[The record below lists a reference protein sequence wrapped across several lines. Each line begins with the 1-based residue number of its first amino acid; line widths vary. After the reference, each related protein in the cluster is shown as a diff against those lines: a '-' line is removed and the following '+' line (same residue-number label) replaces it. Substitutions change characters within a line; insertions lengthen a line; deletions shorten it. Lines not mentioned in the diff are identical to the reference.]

1 MDADPDPDGN
11 LWINLLLLVVLILLN
26 AFFAMSEIAVITLND
41 NKVKKQAKEGNKAA
55 KILAKFIEAPSNF
68 LATIQ
73 VGVTLSGF
81 LASAVAAD
89 SFVGYVV
96 AALPQYN
103 PQVVSS
109 VSLVVITIILSFFT
123 LIFGELVPKRVAM
136 RSYESL
142 SFRIAGTLRWI
153 YIFEKPFV
161 ALLSWSTNGVLRLM
175 GINPDEQPEEVTEE
189 EIRMMVDV
197 GNESGTIEESEKDM
211 INNIFEF
218 DDRTAEE
225 VMTHRTDV
233 TAIAVD
239 TPIEEIISIAVEEG
253 YSRIPVYRED
263 LDDIIG
269 ILYVKD
275 LLSRVLAEPDT
286 PFALEEHMRT
296 ALYVPESTRCK
307 DLLRVFKEK
316 KLQMAVVVDE
326 YGGTSGIVTMEDL
339 LESIVGSIQ
348 DEYDDEE
355 EGIHKLTEDK
365 YTLDGI
371 TSLDEVENLFDI
383 HFPEDADYDTIGG
396 FIIEE
401 LGRLP
406 EEGEHPSFS
415 WDGVNFTVL
424 SMEERRIDKVSAERI
439 ALPEEETDQ

>member
-239 TPIEEIISIAVEEG
+239 TPIAEIISIAVEEG

-275 LLSRVLAEPDT
+275 LLGRVLAEPDT

-371 TSLDEVENLFDI
+371 TSLDEVEKLFDI